1 MHSLSASQQRALIE
15 SNATELQIAQA
26 IAHQS
31 KPKTQTSTLVV
42 GSLLALLSQAVVP
55 GLGPIVVL
63 ALTVEH
69 FIEQGKKASKMT
81 RDINR
86 GAVWD
91 YLPPEEREHFKALD
105 PQTID
110 VVVNLPVDCS
120 RIVDDVAAAQI
131 APPSAAAPTAPTAP
145 PPPLAMPTPDCIAD
159 MGANVGNALIVG
171 VPGSGKDLVTALT
184 IAEVKKRRPEL
195 KRYCFDPK
203 NDPKESGYYE
213 GQYDVIDRFDARK
226 VDAYEVRTRLA
237 SMFKDFLDDD
247 DDCLFVIN
255 EYPTI
260 ANKVGKKWAE
270 AFGNELQSVVQLG
283 SSRNQFIWIVSQ
295 TGKLEELKLPASL
308 RSSLRL
314 LAIARPGSDAAIAGL
329 MRTDLIADKDDQ
341 VMKAMMDR
349 SPVGRAYYYG
359 PSRQWQAMPTL
370 KNLSGYD
377 RDNRQWE
384 AGHVPKEP
392 TSPPTDFDA
401 TAIDRMAGHSFKVE
415 ETIEVKSEA
424 VEVTPKDELLRYLVA
439 VGSPKKVAEIRNGAK
454 PPIRKMPSDNLR
466 SLLAEMVD
474 CGEVET
480 DGVRF
485 SSKNKSTP

>member
-63 ALTVEH
+63 ALTIEH
-69 FIEQGKKASKMT
+69 FIEQGKKASQMT

-110 VVVNLPVDCS
+110 VVASLPVDNS
-120 RIVDDVAAAQI
+120 RIVDDDVAAAQT
-131 APPSAAAPTAPTAP
+131 APPSTAAPTAPP

-171 VPGSGKDLVTALT
+171 VPGSGKDLATALT
-184 IAEVKKRRPEL
+184 IAEVRKRRPEL

-247 DDCLFVIN
+247 EDCLFVIN

-295 TGKLEELKLPASL
+295 TGKLEELKLPTSL

-314 LAIARPGSDAAIAGL
+314 LAIARPGSDAAVAGL

-359 PSRQWQAMPTL
+359 PSRQWQAMPVL

-392 TSPPTDFDA
+392 TTPPTDFDA
-401 TAIDRMAGHSFKVE
+401 KAIDRMAGHAFKVE

-424 VEVTPKDELLRYLVA
+424 VEVTPQDELLRYLGA
-439 VGSPKKVAEIRNGAK
+439 VGSPKLVKQIRSGAKAPINEMSSPEIRK
-454 PPIRKMPSDNLR
+454 
-466 SLLAEMVD
+466 LLEEMVTS
-474 CGEVET
+474 GSVKIE
-480 DGVRF
+480 GNRF
-485 SSKNKSTP
+485 FVDS